1 MPEIDFNA
9 VVDVIRKE
17 DPRYDRKAYAFVRE
31 GLDHTVKDMEKK
43 NRERLRKSRHIT
55 GPELLHGL
63 RAYALDQFGPLARTV
78 LDDWGVRRCTD
89 FGEIVFNLI
98 EYGVFSKT
106 DTDRREDFS
115 DIYDFA
121 DAFVKPFLPRTPPSP
136 RPVPPASASSA
147 AAEPA

>member
-1 MPEIDFNA
+1 MSELDFNA

-17 DPRYDRKAYAFVRE
+17 DARYDRKAYSFVRE

-43 NRERLRKSRHIT
+43 HRERLRKSRHVT
-55 GPELLHGL
+55 PPELLHGL
-63 RAYALDQFGPLARTV
+63 RAHALDQFGPLAQTV
-78 LDDWGVRRCTD
+78 LNDWGVRCCSD

-98 EYGVFSKT
+98 DYGVFSKT

-115 DIYDFA
+115 EVYDFA
-121 DAFVKPFLPRTPPSP
+121 DAFVKPFLPR
-136 RPVPPASASSA
+136 RADPPAAPSA